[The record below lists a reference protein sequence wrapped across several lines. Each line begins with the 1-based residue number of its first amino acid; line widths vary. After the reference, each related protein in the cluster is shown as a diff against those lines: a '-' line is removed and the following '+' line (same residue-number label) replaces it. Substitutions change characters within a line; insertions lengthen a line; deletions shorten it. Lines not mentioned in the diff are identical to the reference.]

1 MMRLSEA
8 AAVTRGALRGADAVF
23 EGVAIDSRRAARG
36 DLFVAIGGARRDGH
50 DFIAQAREA
59 GAAGALVSRA
69 RARAGRAGGELPHV
83 AVGDT
88 TEALGRLGAHWRGR
102 FDIPLVAVTGSNGKT
117 SVTAML
123 ASIFSRAGKCLAPR
137 ASFNN
142 QWGVPLTLLRLRAHH
157 THAVVEMGMNRAGE
171 IEKLCALARPRIA
184 LVTNVAPAHL
194 AGAGLKNLQ
203 GVAEA
208 KAEIFSHLAHD
219 GVAVLNA
226 DDRFHAFFAERAA
239 RHKRLSFGID
249 GRAPADVRAR
259 ECAQEGA
266 GSAFE
271 LCVGERRARVR
282 LRLLGAHNVRNA
294 LAAAAAAHA
303 AGAALGDIR
312 DGLEAFRALPGRLRE
327 LPGPGGAVILDD
339 AYNANPASLKAAL
352 DVLSRRAAPRI
363 AVLGAMAELGARS
376 EALHFDA
383 GAYARQAGVARL
395 FCFGPADQAGLAGY
409 MRGFGD
415 GAKRVG
421 KLGALLSQLQPLLAG
436 NDGASVLVKG
446 SRAAAME
453 RVVEALASET
463 APAQQAGGAAC

>member
-1 MMRLSEA
+1 MR
-8 AAVTRGALRGADAVF
+8 T
-23 EGVAIDSRRAARG
+23 
-36 DLFVAIGGARRDGH
+36 
-50 DFIAQAREA
+50 
-59 GAAGALVSRA
+59 
-69 RARAGRAGGELPHV
+69 
-83 AVGDT
+83 
-88 TEALGRLGAHWRGR
+88 
-102 FDIPLVAVTGSNGKT
+102 
-117 SVTAML
+117 
-123 ASIFSRAGKCLAPR
+123 
-137 ASFNN
+137 
-142 QWGVPLTLLRLRAHH
+142 
-157 THAVVEMGMNRAGE
+157 
-171 IEKLCALARPRIA
+171 
-184 LVTNVAPAHL
+184 
-194 AGAGLKNLQ
+194 
-203 GVAEA
+203 
-208 KAEIFSHLAHD
+208 
-219 GVAVLNA
+219 
-226 DDRFHAFFAERAA
+226 
-239 RHKRLSFGID
+239 
-249 GRAPADVRAR
+249 
-259 ECAQEGA
+259 
-266 GSAFE
+266 
-271 LCVGERRARVR
+271 
-282 LRLLGAHNVRNA
+282 A

-421 KLGALLSQLQPLLAG
+421 KLGALLSQLQPLLAE